1 MLAAYEKYHAKGFE
15 VLAVSLDRDEAE
27 LKKFIAE
34 KKLPWPQIY
43 DGAEALAE
51 KFAIEAIPT
60 TFLVGADGT
69 IVATELRGD
78 ALAKKLEALLGPAK

>member
-1 MLAAYEKYHAKGFE
+1 MLAAYEKFHAKGFE
-15 VLAVSLDRDEAE
+15 VLAVSLDRDEAD

-60 TFLVGADGT
+60 TFLVGADGK

-78 ALAKKLEALLGPAK
+78 DLENHLGRLLDGE

>member
-69 IVATELRGD
+69 IVATELRGGD
-78 ALAKKLEALLGPAK
+78 LETRLGKLLGGK